1 MERTADRH
9 MTRLKGEL
17 RIMKQA
23 KGALVRSRSSP
34 RWWRKSRPALVHQDV
49 DDPNRV
55 LLVEYWDSKEAF
67 MGPHL
72 QTPHMQAFLERANGF
87 LAAAPEFRFGKEI
100 AAAR

>member
-1 MERTADRH
+1 M
-9 MTRLKGEL
+9 
-17 RIMKQA
+17 
-23 KGALVRSRSSP
+23 
-34 RWWRKSRPALVHQDV
+34 VHQDV
-49 DDPNRV
+49 DDPNRL
-55 LLVEYWDSKEAF
+55 LLVEYWESKEAF